1 MDEIE
6 TAGCKPLMAYAAK
19 AEVMMGNVDK
29 TDKPDACG

>member
-1 MDEIE
+1 
-6 TAGCKPLMAYAAK
+6 LMAYAAK